1 MIIIINGG
9 FSKLAKSFVEN
20 EIDRTLKIK
29 RLAFDKTKENGLLQY
44 SINNLCEKFTIM
56 VTDDFVSMKLVLHKD
71 DDVKKMNSTLY
82 RLGWKF
88 KDITYSKN
96 ITENFY
102 IYTIDIYPFSK
113 KPFLTTLEDVCAIF
127 EENKPQTIQSIGQT
141 PKEFFVNE
149 YKSFIG
155 VPDEEKAAALEAI
168 LIIKEKYFK
177 QTRTLKG
184 IKNKLFQL
192 KEEALSDADTFDVD
206 EFFLLDFAALL
217 RVLELNLLKF
227 SLNEFFDNFKGE
239 MRK

>member
-9 FSKLAKSFVEN
+9 LSKLAKSFVEN

-127 EENKPQTIQSIGQT
+127 EENKPQTIQSIGQM

-168 LIIKEKYFK
+168 LIIKEKYFR
-177 QTRTLKG
+177 QTRTLKS

-192 KEEALSDADTFDVD
+192 KEEALSNEGAFDID

-227 SLNEFFDNFKGE
+227 KLNEFFENFKGE